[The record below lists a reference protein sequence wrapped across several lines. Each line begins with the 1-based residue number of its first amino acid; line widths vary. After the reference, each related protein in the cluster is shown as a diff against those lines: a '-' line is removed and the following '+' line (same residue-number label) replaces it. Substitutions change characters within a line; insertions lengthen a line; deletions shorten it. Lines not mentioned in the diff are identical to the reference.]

1 MPQSTLSWVEYQKAA
16 RKIKALNP
24 KTTPQSIIKQI
35 GSPVKNGQTIRITSD
50 GSGGI
55 KQRNVTAQTK
65 RERLRQRRLRIQTG
79 ELSKE
84 EALKSRELKTKFRE
98 GGNEADHIVESW
110 MLGSQLE
117 RIEANGGM
125 PAVENALGTLKGS
138 GYQLGN
144 MPGNLQQ
151 LSQEDNKQKYQQGKD
166 LQNYLGSRESLGQS
180 PSARRVDLFQTGYTP
195 PTLGGFQQ
203 QQEPELVF
211 TKGGIR
217 YNPPKLQPSQ
227 PVQLPETPTT
237 PKVNMSPSVMEIA
250 GDAIETATPY
260 VVGAGVAVGGLILNM
275 AKGAASLL
283 FNTPG
288 P

>member
-1 MPQSTLSWVEYQKAA
+1 MPESTLSWVDYQKAA
-16 RKIKALNP
+16 KNIKKLKP

-35 GSPVKNGQTIRITSD
+35 GSPVKNGKIIRITSD
-50 GSGGI
+50 GKGGI
-55 KQRNVTAQTK
+55 KERNVTADTK
-65 RERLRQRRLRIQTG
+65 RHNLRQRRLRIQTG

-84 EALKSRELKTKFRE
+84 DALKSRELKTKFRE

-110 MLGSQLE
+110 LLGSQLE
-117 RIEANGGM
+117 RIEAEGGK
-125 PAVENALGTLKGS
+125 PAVEQALDTLKKS

-151 LSQEDNKQKYQQGKD
+151 LSPEENKEKYNQNKS

-203 QQEPELVF
+203 QEPELIF
-211 TKGGIR
+211 TKGGIK
-217 YNPPKLQPSQ
+217 YNPPELQPSQ
-227 PVQLPETPTT
+227 KYSVPETPPT
-237 PKVNMSPSVMEIA
+237 PKVDMSPSVMETVS
-250 GDAIETATPY
+250 DVVETATPY
-260 VVGAGVAVGGLILNM
+260 VVGAGAAVGGLMLNIG
-275 AKGAASLL
+275 KGVATMLL
-283 FNTPG
+283 NAPG

>member
-1 MPQSTLSWVEYQKAA
+1 MPESTLSWIDYQKAA
-16 RKIKALNP
+16 RKIKKLKP

-35 GSPVKNGQTIRITSD
+35 GSPVKNGKIIRITSD
-50 GSGGI
+50 GEGGI
-55 KQRNVTAQTK
+55 KERNVTAQTK

-79 ELSKE
+79 KLSKE
-84 EALKSRELKTKFRE
+84 DALKSRELKTKFRE

-110 MLGSQLE
+110 LLGSQLE
-117 RIEANGGM
+117 RIEAEGGD
-125 PAVENALGTLKGS
+125 PAVEQALDTLKKS

-151 LSQEDNKQKYQQGKD
+151 LSQEENTQKYKQAKN

-203 QQEPELVF
+203 QEPELIF

-217 YNPPKLQPSQ
+217 YNPPTLQPPQ
-227 PVQLPETPTT
+227 PVQLPETPVT
-237 PKVNMSPSVMEIA
+237 PKVQMAPTVMESISE
-250 GDAIETATPY
+250 GVETATPY
-260 VVGAGVAVGGLILNM
+260 VVGAGAAVLGVGLNILKGG
-275 AKGAASLL
+275 ASLL
-283 FNTPG
+283 FNAPG

>member
-1 MPQSTLSWVEYQKAA
+1 MPESTLSWVDYQKAA
-16 RKIKALNP
+16 KKIKKLKP

-35 GSPVKNGQTIRITSD
+35 GSPVKNGKIIRITSD
-50 GSGGI
+50 GAGGI
-55 KQRNVTAQTK
+55 KERNVKAQTK

-79 ELSKE
+79 KLSKE
-84 EALKSRELKTKFRE
+84 DALKSRELKTKFRE
-98 GGNEADHIVESW
+98 GDNEADHIVESW
-110 MLGSQLE
+110 LLGSQLE
-117 RIEANGGM
+117 RIEAKGGM
-125 PAVENALGTLKGS
+125 PAVEQALDTLKKS

-151 LSQEDNKQKYQQGKD
+151 LSPEENKEKYNQTKS

-203 QQEPELVF
+203 QEPELIF
-211 TKGGIR
+211 TKGGIK
-217 YNPPKLQPSQ
+217 YNPPELQPSQ
-227 PVQLPETPTT
+227 KYSVPETPPT
-237 PKVNMSPSVMEIA
+237 PKVDMSPSVMETVS
-250 GDAIETATPY
+250 DVVETATPY
-260 VVGAGVAVGGLILNM
+260 VVGAATAVGGVMLNVG
-275 AKGAASLL
+275 KGVASLL

>member
-1 MPQSTLSWVEYQKAA
+1 MPESTLSWVDYKKAA
-16 RKIKALNP
+16 RKIKKLKP

-35 GSPVKNGQTIRITSD
+35 GSPVKNGKIIRITSD
-50 GSGGI
+50 GAGGI
-55 KQRNVTAQTK
+55 KERNVKAQTK

-79 ELSKE
+79 KLSKE
-84 EALKSRELKTKFRE
+84 DALKSRELKTKFRE

-110 MLGSQLE
+110 LLGSQLE
-117 RIEANGGM
+117 RIEAKGGM
-125 PAVENALGTLKGS
+125 PAVEQALDTLKKS

-151 LSQEDNKQKYQQGKD
+151 LSPEENKEKYTQTKS

-203 QQEPELVF
+203 QEPELIF
-211 TKGGIR
+211 TKGGIK

-227 PVQLPETPTT
+227 KYSVPETPPT
-237 PKVNMSPSVMEIA
+237 PKVDMSPSVMETVS
-250 GDAIETATPY
+250 DVVETATPY
-260 VVGAGVAVGGLILNM
+260 VVGAAAAVGGLMLNIG
-275 AKGAASLL
+275 KGVATMLVNA
-283 FNTPG
+283 PG

>member
-1 MPQSTLSWVEYQKAA
+1 MPESTLSWIDYQKAA
-16 RKIKALNP
+16 RKIKKLKP

-35 GSPVKNGQTIRITSD
+35 GSPVKNGKIIRITSD
-50 GSGGI
+50 GEGGI
-55 KQRNVTAQTK
+55 KERNVTAQTK

-79 ELSKE
+79 KLSKE
-84 EALKSRELKTKFRE
+84 DALKSRELKTKFRE

-110 MLGSQLE
+110 LLGSQLE
-117 RIEANGGM
+117 RIEAEGGD
-125 PAVENALGTLKGS
+125 PAVEQALDTLKKS

-151 LSQEDNKQKYQQGKD
+151 LSQEENTQKYKQAKN

-203 QQEPELVF
+203 QEPELIF

-217 YNPPKLQPSQ
+217 YNPPTLQPPQ
-227 PVQLPETPTT
+227 PVQLPETPVT
-237 PKVNMSPSVMEIA
+237 PKVQMAPTVMESISE
-250 GDAIETATPY
+250 GVETATPY
-260 VVGAGVAVGGLILNM
+260 VVGAATAVGGIMLN
-275 AKGAASLL
+275 AGKGVINLL
-283 FNTPG
+283 FSTPG

>member
-1 MPQSTLSWVEYQKAA
+1 MPESTLSWVDYQKAA
-16 RKIKALNP
+16 KKIKKLKP

-35 GSPVKNGQTIRITSD
+35 GSPVKNGKIIRITSD
-50 GSGGI
+50 GEGGI
-55 KQRNVTAQTK
+55 KERNVKAQTK

-79 ELSKE
+79 KLSKE
-84 EALKSRELKTKFRE
+84 DTLKSRELKTKFRE
-98 GGNEADHIVESW
+98 GGNEADHINESW
-110 MLGSQLE
+110 LLGSQLE
-117 RIEANGGM
+117 RIEAKGGM
-125 PAVENALGTLKGS
+125 PAVEQALDTLKKS

-151 LSQEDNKQKYQQGKD
+151 LSPEENKEKYNQTKN

-203 QQEPELVF
+203 QEPELIF
-211 TKGGIR
+211 TKGGIK

-227 PVQLPETPTT
+227 KYSVPKTPVT
-237 PKVNMSPSVMEIA
+237 PKVDMSPSVM
-250 GDAIETATPY
+250 GTVSDVVETATPY
-260 VVGAGVAVGGLILNM
+260 VVGAGAAIGGLMLNIG
-275 AKGAASLL
+275 KGVATMLL
-283 FNTPG
+283 NAPG

>member
-1 MPQSTLSWVEYQKAA
+1 MPESTLSWVDYQKAA
-16 RKIKALNP
+16 KKIKKLKP

-35 GSPVKNGQTIRITSD
+35 GSPVKNGKIIRITSD
-50 GSGGI
+50 GAGGI
-55 KQRNVTAQTK
+55 KERNVKAQTK

-79 ELSKE
+79 KLSKE
-84 EALKSRELKTKFRE
+84 DALKSRELKTKFRE
-98 GGNEADHIVESW
+98 GDNEADHIVESW
-110 MLGSQLE
+110 LLGSQLE
-117 RIEANGGM
+117 RIEAKGGM
-125 PAVENALGTLKGS
+125 PAVEQALDTLKKS

-151 LSQEDNKQKYQQGKD
+151 LSPEENKEKYNQTKS

-203 QQEPELVF
+203 QEPELIF
-211 TKGGIR
+211 TKGGIK
-217 YNPPKLQPSQ
+217 YNPPELQPSQ
-227 PVQLPETPTT
+227 KYSVPETPPT
-237 PKVNMSPSVMEIA
+237 PKVDMSPSVMETVS
-250 GDAIETATPY
+250 DVVETATPY
-260 VVGAGVAVGGLILNM
+260 VVGAGAAVLGVGLNILKGG
-275 AKGAASLL
+275 ARLL

>member
-1 MPQSTLSWVEYQKAA
+1 MPESTLSWVDYKKAA
-16 RKIKALNP
+16 KKIKKLKP

-35 GSPVKNGQTIRITSD
+35 GSPVKNGKIIRITSD
-50 GSGGI
+50 GAGGI
-55 KQRNVTAQTK
+55 KERNVKAQTK

-79 ELSKE
+79 KLSKE
-84 EALKSRELKTKFRE
+84 DALKSRELKTKFRE

-110 MLGSQLE
+110 LLGSQLE
-117 RIEANGGM
+117 RIEAKGGM
-125 PAVENALGTLKGS
+125 PAVEQALDTLKKS

-151 LSQEDNKQKYQQGKD
+151 LSPEENKEKYTQTKS

-203 QQEPELVF
+203 QEPELIF
-211 TKGGIR
+211 TKGGIK

-227 PVQLPETPTT
+227 KYSVPETPPT
-237 PKVNMSPSVMEIA
+237 PKVDMSPSVMETVS
-250 GDAIETATPY
+250 DVVETATPY
-260 VVGAGVAVGGLILNM
+260 VVGAAAAVGGLMLNIG
-275 AKGAASLL
+275 KGVATMLVNA
-283 FNTPG
+283 PG

>member
-1 MPQSTLSWVEYQKAA
+1 MPQSTLSWVEYQRAA
-16 RKIKALNP
+16 RKIKKLNP

-35 GSPVKNGQTIRITSD
+35 GSPVKNGKTIRITSD
-50 GSGGI
+50 GVGGI
-55 KQRNVTAQTK
+55 KERNVTADTK
-65 RERLRQRRLRIQTG
+65 RNNLRQRRLRIQTG

-84 EALKSRELKTKFRE
+84 DASKSRELKTKFRE

-110 MLGSQLE
+110 MLGEQLE
-117 RIEANGGM
+117 RIEAEGGD
-125 PAVENALGTLKGS
+125 PAVEQALDTLKKS

-151 LSQEDNKQKYQQGKD
+151 LSQEENKQKYQQGKA

-227 PVQLPETPTT
+227 PVQLPETPVT
-237 PKVNMSPSVMEIA
+237 PKVQMAPTVMESIA
-250 GDAIETATPY
+250 EGVETATPY
-260 VVGAGVAVGGLILNM
+260 VVGAATAVGGVMLNIG
-275 AKGAASLL
+275 KGVASLL
-283 FNTPG
+283 LNTPG

>member
-1 MPQSTLSWVEYQKAA
+1 MPESTLSWVDYQKAA
-16 RKIKALNP
+16 KKIKKLKP

-35 GSPVKNGQTIRITSD
+35 GSPVKNGKIIRITSD
-50 GSGGI
+50 GEGGI
-55 KQRNVTAQTK
+55 KERNVTADTK
-65 RERLRQRRLRIQTG
+65 RDNLRKKRLRIQTG
-79 ELSKE
+79 KLSKE
-84 EALKSRELKTKFRE
+84 DALKSRELKTKFRE

-110 MLGSQLE
+110 LLGSQLE
-117 RIEANGGM
+117 RIEAKGGT
-125 PAVENALGTLKGS
+125 PAVEQALDTLKKS

-151 LSQEDNKQKYQQGKD
+151 LSPEENKEKYNQNKS

-203 QQEPELVF
+203 QEPELIF
-211 TKGGIR
+211 TKGGIK

-227 PVQLPETPTT
+227 KYSVPETPPT
-237 PKVNMSPSVMEIA
+237 PKVDMSPSVMEA
-250 GDAIETATPY
+250 VSDVVETATPY
-260 VVGAGVAVGGLILNM
+260 VVGAAAAVGGLMFNIG
-275 AKGAASLL
+275 KGVATVLVNA
-283 FNTPG
+283 PG

>member
-1 MPQSTLSWVEYQKAA
+1 MPESTLSWVDYKKAA
-16 RKIKALNP
+16 KKIKKLKP

-35 GSPVKNGQTIRITSD
+35 GSPVKNGKIIRITSD
-50 GSGGI
+50 GAGGI
-55 KQRNVTAQTK
+55 KERNVKAQTK

-79 ELSKE
+79 KLSKE
-84 EALKSRELKTKFRE
+84 DALKSRELKTKFRE

-110 MLGSQLE
+110 LLGSQLE
-117 RIEANGGM
+117 RIEAEGGD
-125 PAVENALGTLKGS
+125 PAVEQALDTLKKS

-151 LSQEDNKQKYQQGKD
+151 LSQEENTQKYKQAKN

-203 QQEPELVF
+203 QEPELIF

-217 YNPPKLQPSQ
+217 YNPPTLQPPQ
-227 PVQLPETPTT
+227 PVQLPETPVT
-237 PKVNMSPSVMEIA
+237 PKVQMAPTVMESISE
-250 GDAIETATPY
+250 GVETATPY
-260 VVGAGVAVGGLILNM
+260 VVGAATAVGGIMLN
-275 AKGAASLL
+275 AGKGVINLL
-283 FNTPG
+283 FSTPG

>member
-1 MPQSTLSWVEYQKAA
+1 MPESTLSWVDYQKAA
-16 RKIKALNP
+16 KKIKKLKP

-35 GSPVKNGQTIRITSD
+35 GSPVKNGKIIRITSD
-50 GSGGI
+50 GAGGI
-55 KQRNVTAQTK
+55 KERNVKAQTK

-79 ELSKE
+79 KLSE
-84 EALKSRELKTKFRE
+84 EDALKSRELKTKFRE
-98 GGNEADHIVESW
+98 GDNEADHIVESW
-110 MLGSQLE
+110 LLGSQLE
-117 RIEANGGM
+117 RIEAKGGM
-125 PAVENALGTLKGS
+125 PAVEQALDTLKKS

-151 LSQEDNKQKYQQGKD
+151 LSPEENKEKYNQTKS

-203 QQEPELVF
+203 QEPELIF
-211 TKGGIR
+211 TKGGIK
-217 YNPPKLQPSQ
+217 YNPPELQPSQ
-227 PVQLPETPTT
+227 KYSVPETPPT
-237 PKVNMSPSVMEIA
+237 PKVDMSPSVMETVS
-250 GDAIETATPY
+250 DVVETATPY
-260 VVGAGVAVGGLILNM
+260 VVGAGAAVLGVGLNIFKGG
-275 AKGAASLL
+275 ARLL

>member
-1 MPQSTLSWVEYQKAA
+1 MPESTLSWVDYQKAA
-16 RKIKALNP
+16 KKIKKLKP

-35 GSPVKNGQTIRITSD
+35 GSPVKNGKIIRITSD
-50 GSGGI
+50 GVGGI
-55 KQRNVTAQTK
+55 KERNVKAQTK

-79 ELSKE
+79 KLSKE
-84 EALKSRELKTKFRE
+84 DALKSRELKTKFRE

-110 MLGSQLE
+110 LLGSQLE
-117 RIEANGGM
+117 RIEAKGGM
-125 PAVENALGTLKGS
+125 PAVEQALDTLKKS

-151 LSQEDNKQKYQQGKD
+151 LSPEENKEKYNQIKS

-203 QQEPELVF
+203 QEPELIF
-211 TKGGIR
+211 TKGGIK

-227 PVQLPETPTT
+227 KYSVPETPPT
-237 PKVNMSPSVMEIA
+237 PKVDMSPSVM
-250 GDAIETATPY
+250 GTVSDVVETATPY
-260 VVGAGVAVGGLILNM
+260 VVGAAAAVGGLMLNIG
-275 AKGAASLL
+275 KGVATMLVNA
-283 FNTPG
+283 PG

>member
-1 MPQSTLSWVEYQKAA
+1 MPESTLSWVDYQKAA
-16 RKIKALNP
+16 KKIKKLKP

-35 GSPVKNGQTIRITSD
+35 GSPVKNGKIIRITSD
-50 GSGGI
+50 GAGGI
-55 KQRNVTAQTK
+55 KERNVKAQTK

-79 ELSKE
+79 KLSE
-84 EALKSRELKTKFRE
+84 EDALKSRELKTKFRE
-98 GGNEADHIVESW
+98 GDNEADHIVESW
-110 MLGSQLE
+110 LLGSQLE
-117 RIEANGGM
+117 RIEAKGGM
-125 PAVENALGTLKGS
+125 PAVEQALDTLKKS

-151 LSQEDNKQKYQQGKD
+151 LSPEENKEKYNQTKS

-203 QQEPELVF
+203 QEPELIF
-211 TKGGIR
+211 TKGGIK
-217 YNPPKLQPSQ
+217 YNPPELQPSQ
-227 PVQLPETPTT
+227 KYSVPETPTT
-237 PKVNMSPSVMEIA
+237 PKVDMSPSVLKTVS
-250 GDAIETATPY
+250 DVVKTATPY
-260 VVGAGVAVGGLILNM
+260 VVGAGAAVLGVGLNIFKGG
-275 AKGAASLL
+275 ARLL